1 VYSGRGGAAQSGAA
15 GKVLEI
21 PHQRGS
27 NVSLPPAKSLLG
39 AAVAAARLGARELK
53 AGFGSDLTVGTK
65 SHGRD
70 LVTQVDLASERVVL
84 AALAERWPQI
94 GLLAEE
100 TGMTR
105 PGAEAMWIVD
115 PLDGTTNFAHGY
127 PVFCVSVA
135 CVDREGPLV
144 GVILDPLRDELF
156 TAVRGEGAYLSGRRL
171 AVSEVKTLDAALFT
185 TGWPYF
191 PPERRRLA
199 GQIFTEVMVVAG
211 DARRSGSAALDLAY
225 IAAGRSEAH
234 FELNLSPHDIA
245 AGLLLVREA
254 GGRYEALSQARNSG
268 WPAGLVASNGK
279 GLHDQLVTLV
289 AEPHGLLRQP
299 FSFESVFQ
307 AASG

>member
-1 VYSGRGGAAQSGAA
+1 
-15 GKVLEI
+15 
-21 PHQRGS
+21 
-27 NVSLPPAKSLLG
+27 
-39 AAVAAARLGARELK
+39 
-53 AGFGSDLTVGTK
+53 
-65 SHGRD
+65 
-70 LVTQVDLASERVVL
+70 
-84 AALAERWPQI
+84 
-94 GLLAEE
+94 
-100 TGMTR
+100 MTR

-135 CVDREGPLV
+135 CVDREGSLV

-156 TAVRGEGAYLSGRRL
+156 TAVRGEGANLNGRRL
-171 AVSEVKTLDAALFT
+171 TVSEVQTLDAALFT

-245 AGLLLVREA
+245 AGLLLVGEA
-254 GGRYEALSQARNSG
+254 GGRFEALAQARNGG

-289 AEPHGLLRQP
+289 AEPHGLHRQP